1 MKFSLTQ
8 KCMAE
13 FFGTFVLVFIGTG
26 AAVLAG
32 KHVGFLGIAFAF
44 GLSVLTMVYAI
55 GHISG
60 CHLNPAIT
68 ISMLATGKISS
79 KDAMGY
85 IIAQIAGAIVASA
98 LLWLI
103 ASGKADY
110 TIAANGLGQDGVE
123 SGSPDG
129 YTQMSGLVAEVAL
142 TAIFL
147 LVIHGATSKNNGNG
161 AFAGIAIGLALTM
174 IHIVGI
180 PVTGVSVNPARSIG
194 PAIFV
199 GGAALSQLWVFI
211 VGPIIGGLIGGGIW
225 KLVDS
230 SRS

>member
-1 MKFSLTQ
+1 
-8 KCMAE
+8 
-13 FFGTFVLVFIGTG
+13 
-26 AAVLAG
+26 
-32 KHVGFLGIAFAF
+32 
-44 GLSVLTMVYAI
+44 
-55 GHISG
+55 
-60 CHLNPAIT
+60 
-68 ISMLATGKISS
+68 
-79 KDAMGY
+79 
-85 IIAQIAGAIVASA
+85 VASA

-129 YTQMSGLVAEVAL
+129 YTQLSGLVAEVAL

-147 LVIHGATSKNNGNG
+147 LVVHGSTSKNNGNS
-161 AFAGIAIGLALTM
+161 AFAGVAIGLSLTM

-199 GGAALSQLWVFI
+199 GGTALSQLWVFI

-225 KLVDS
+225 KFIDS
-230 SRS
+230 AKS